1 MEIYNPKS
9 LEHERRVMI
18 IQKLEIGAGIITS
31 FIMFLCFAGLT
42 HLLFN
47 LRESSGGEEFVAIMS
62 LFCFFSVIIAVS
74 AYYHAAKNSN
84 SAFFLLLISE
94 ICLISIS
101 CFFALLVA
109 VAGGGVFAL
118 IIFFNLIPA
127 LITLALAINL
137 RAKLASGN

>member
-9 LEHERRVMI
+9 LEHERTVMI
-18 IQKLEIGAGIITS
+18 IQKLEIGAGLITS
-31 FIMFLCFAGLT
+31 FIMLLCFAGLT
-42 HLLFN
+42 HLFFG
-47 LRESSGGEEFVAIMS
+47 LRKYSGGEEFVAIMG
-62 LFCFFSVIIAVS
+62 LFWLFSVTISVS
-74 AYYHAAKNSN
+74 AYYHAAKNS
-84 SAFFLLLISE
+84 SFAFFLLLISE

-109 VAGGGVFAL
+109 VAGGGGFIF
-118 IIFFNLIPA
+118 IIFFNLVPA